1 MFRKLKATIVFLSL
15 MAATPLVAQTNAA
28 INCFLGGIIPTESLH
43 ETVVTFQNN
52 SDTDVDILWISYEGE
67 EVYYNTLIPGE
78 SYEQPSYYG
87 HPWVI
92 YRAESNVCKGIVIP
106 YAPNVLLMID

>member
-1 MFRKLKATIVFLSL
+1 M
-15 MAATPLVAQTNAA
+15 
-28 INCFLGGIIPTESLH
+28 PTESIH

-52 SDTDVDILWISYEGE
+52 SDTDVDILWVSYEGE
-67 EVYYNTLIPGE
+67 EVYYNTLAPGK

-106 YAPNVLLMID
+106 FAPNVLLMID

>member
-1 MFRKLKATIVFLSL
+1 MIKGLIILFWLVFGS
-15 MAATPLVAQTNAA
+15 AGFAQTNAA
-28 INCFLGGIIPTESLH
+28 INCYLGGIQPTESLH
-43 ETVVTFQNN
+43 DTVVTFHNN
-52 SDTDVDILWISYEGE
+52 SDTEVDILWVGYDGE
-67 EVYYNTLIPGE
+67 EVYYNTLAPGG

-106 YAPNVLLMID
+106 FAPHVLMMID